1 MSKETEELIGSED
14 MDASAVPDSD
24 ADEATRT
31 AEEMPVT
38 EAPEEKPE
46 ETEDPDEEDSEETE
60 ESDEEEDSE
69 ETEESDEEEVSEE
82 TEESDEEEESEET
95 EESDEEEESEETEES
110 DEAEESEKPTENAPL
125 NEKIMAIKSALW
137 VQEDER
143 QQAETKLQIADKVK
157 KYKSGIETGEQP
169 EHDAAVPVQDAQ
181 KSAKE
186 AAPDK
191 KHGKKKSKK
200 KKAKKKQK
208 NSVFPRKGD
217 KPLDV
222 VRKCVFLASSA
233 IFVLCLA
240 LIVEYFW
247 NNHYNSNL
255 NENLSNMYQETKP
268 PKEQEQETT
277 EPPAEEYEYF
287 GFLPNAERLL
297 EINPDV
303 AGWISI
309 PGTDVSYPVLQRRG
323 NPDGNE
329 YYLKR
334 NIYLEDAHA
343 GSIFMDYR
351 NDFDYVIDGKK
362 QLANSANLIIYGHNM
377 HDYSMFGSLK
387 HYINDANYYGEH
399 PIVELN
405 SNYRKYQ
412 YKIFAMIIVDINDQS
427 DTRFDYWNQLEFADE
442 KAFYDYVNEI
452 KRRTIRL
459 NDVDVKYG
467 DELLT
472 LSTCNSTFSDG
483 RLVVF
488 ARKVREGEDLY
499 AGTQTSTA
507 NPNIKWPNSYYRW
520 NKSTYD
526 PEAEF
531 VPYG

>member
-1 MSKETEELIGSED
+1 MSKETEELISSED
-14 MDASAVPDSD
+14 MDTSGLPDSVS
-24 ADEATRT
+24 
-31 AEEMPVT
+31 AEKAESEVT
-38 EAPEEKPE
+38 EETPDPETSE
-46 ETEDPDEEDSEETE
+46 EAETSVETE
-60 ESDEEEDSE
+60 EA
-69 ETEESDEEEVSEE
+69 EESEVSEE
-82 TEESDEEEESEET
+82 TEESEESEDSEAADEVEESEVSEET
-95 EESDEEEESEETEES
+95 EKSEESESTEESAESDEN
-110 DEAEESEKPTENAPL
+110 DEAEASEEPQSEAAPL
-125 NEKIMAIKSALW
+125 NEKILAIKSALW
-137 VQEDER
+137 EKEDER
-143 QQAETKLQIADKVK
+143 QQEETKLQIADKVK
-157 KYKSGIETGEQP
+157 KYKNVMENGEQP
-169 EHDAAVPVQDAQ
+169 EPEQKAP
-181 KSAKE
+181 KSASE
-186 AAPDK
+186 ASPNKK
-191 KHGKKKSKK
+191 KHHKKKSGKK
-200 KKAKKKQK
+200 TKKKQK

-222 VRKCVFLASSA
+222 IRKCVFLASSA
-233 IFVLCLA
+233 IFVFCLA

-247 NNHYNSNL
+247 NNHYNSTL
-255 NENLSNMYQETKP
+255 NDDLSVMYQETLP
-268 PKEQEQETT
+268 PQEQEETVAPT
-277 EPPAEEYEYF
+277 EESYEYY

-334 NIYLEDAHA
+334 NIYHEDAHA

-412 YKIFAMIIVDINDQS
+412 YKIFGMIIVDINDES
-427 DTRFDYWNQLEFADE
+427 DTKFDYWNQLEFADE
-442 KAFYDYVNEI
+442 RAFYDYVNEV

-472 LSTCNSTFSDG
+472 LSTCNSTFSNG